1 MNPMGTSKESIL
13 KSLLVLNF
21 SKINFLRN
29 KLYRFQYATNRGVY
43 LGQVVHLCGPPV
55 PTCHVKGDFTFPT

>member
-1 MNPMGTSKESIL
+1 MGTSKESIL

-29 KLYRFQYATNRGVY
+29 NKYDVIISQQLTSMRICDVNRKI
-43 LGQVVHLCGPPV
+43 LRKH
-55 PTCHVKGDFTFPT
+55 